1 MFRETYGRRLLGTRV
16 EAVLLVQEHEQS
28 LVTTR
33 NEGEAKG
40 DTHSGG
46 GAGPDGS
53 WKRGQRPPP
62 EESPRGRL
70 ESHNKEGGHTTAALI
85 AGLVDVGEVFLN
97 DVFKGNLVVAQV
109 VVLSRHKV
117 FVLLTVFI
125 RELIA
130 KQGGEV
136 LMRVFFGLTL

>member
-62 EESPRGRL
+62 EGSPRGRL
-70 ESHNKEGGHTTAALI
+70 ESHEKKEDIQQQHSSPGWSMLVRSSSTTSSRGISSLLRSSSSP
-85 AGLVDVGEVFLN
+85 GT
-97 DVFKGNLVVAQV
+97 KSSSSS
-109 VVLSRHKV
+109 LSSS
-117 FVLLTVFI
+117 
-125 RELIA
+125 ES
-130 KQGGEV
+130 
-136 LMRVFFGLTL
+136 